1 MGAAVS
7 GMVGFKFQ
15 MVYTFGYGWNLK
27 KLARFNTGSQS
38 LLRYEILK

>member
-15 MVYTFGYGWNLK
+15 MVYIGYGYDLETTR
-27 KLARFNTGSQS
+27 LARFNAGSH
-38 LLRYEILK
+38 EVF